1 MRLVSDSCDLASGD
15 AIVFKIDDEKI
26 ISFLRGRRWILFEAI
41 EKPDHSF
48 EVEIRQTSE
57 TFEELELF
65 VESPGLEERLMYLNF
80 VPDLNALEQSGKL
93 LPAENFG

>member
-1 MRLVSDSCDLASGD
+1 MRLVSDSCNLASGD
-15 AIVFKIDDEKI
+15 VIVFKIDDEKI
-26 ISFLRGRRWILFEAI
+26 ISHLRGRRWILFEAI

-48 EVEIRQTSE
+48 EVEIRQTSK

-65 VESPGLEERLMYLNF
+65 AESLGLEERLMCLNF

-93 LPAENFG
+93 VPSENFG

>member
-1 MRLVSDSCDLASGD
+1 MIIFR
-15 AIVFKIDDEKI
+15 IDDEKI
-26 ISFLRGRRWILFEAI
+26 ASLLKGRRWVLFEAI

-48 EVEIRQTSE
+48 EVEIQQNSK

-65 VESPGLEERLMYLNF
+65 AESLGLEERLLCLNF

-93 LPAENFG
+93 LPVENFG